1 MLSFWEHR
9 SLSER
14 YDVLVIGAGI
24 TGCSAAISL
33 KTESP
38 KMRVALID
46 KEGLFMSTASSKNA
60 GFACFGSMSE
70 LLEDKKSL
78 GEEAMLALV
87 SKRWDGLQYL
97 RSLIPDKAMDYVTC
111 GGLEVFEDEHLLELC
126 RQERLG
132 LNASLRAIIGNEVFK
147 EVNSLNTIVFQGFK
161 GMIASPY
168 EGQLDPARMMA
179 AFHQR
184 LRALD
189 VPVFIGTAVDRL
201 DDANEEVLVHVGE
214 ATLRARDVLVTTNGL
229 AAQLIDVPVRP
240 TRAQVL
246 ITSPIPELNWQHVVH
261 LDHGYTYFRNV
272 GNRVLLGGRRNYDEA
287 TEYSSEMALNPV
299 IQEHLEQLL
308 REKILPGKDV
318 SIERRWV
325 GIMGTG
331 PDREPIM
338 ASPGQHIHCAV
349 RLGGMGVAIG
359 SLLGRDA
366 ARRLIGRE

>member
-9 SLSER
+9 SLSES
-14 YDVLVIGAGI
+14 YDVLIIGAGI
-24 TGCSAAISL
+24 TGCSAGISL
-33 KTESP
+33 KSAEP
-38 KMRVALID
+38 GLRVALID

-70 LLEDKKSL
+70 LLEDRKSI

-87 SKRWDGLQYL
+87 AKRWEGLNYL
-97 RSLIPDKAMDYVTC
+97 RSLIPDKDMDYLPC
-111 GGLEVFEDEHLLELC
+111 GGLEVFEDRDLLANCLEEREELNG
-126 RQERLG
+126 RL
-132 LNASLRAIIGNEVFK
+132 NDIIGAEVFQ
-147 EVNSLNTIVFQGFK
+147 EYGSLDGLGFK
-161 GMIASPY
+161 GFHGVIHSPY
-168 EGQLDPARMMA
+168 EGQLDPAKMMA

-189 VPVFIGTAVDRL
+189 IPVFMGKAVGRL
-201 DDANEEVLVHVGE
+201 EEVNDEAHVHVGE
-214 ATLRARDVLVTTNGL
+214 AILRAKDVLVTTNGL
-229 AAQLIDVPVRP
+229 AAELIQVPVRP

-246 ITSPIPELNWQHVVH
+246 ITAPIPDLIWQKVIH

-287 TEYSSEMALNPV
+287 TEYSSEMALNPD
-299 IQEHLEQLL
+299 IQGHLEQLL

-318 SIERRWV
+318 SIERRWA

-331 PDREPIM
+331 PDREPIL
-338 ASPGQHIHCAV
+338 ASPGKHIHCAV

-366 ARRLIGRE
+366 ANRLIGRE